1 MEKILQGAALPLLAC
16 YKRSIGSQEKLKRKD
31 GKIAQDHRLR
41 YTILTAY
48 PAIAGGAAKTNSEGG
63 ESF

>member
-1 MEKILQGAALPLLAC
+1 MEKLWQGIVLPLLEY
-16 YKRSIGSQEKLKRKD
+16 YKLPKGRQQVKREN
-31 GKIAQDHRLR
+31 GKIAQDYRLL
-41 YTILTAY
+41 YTVLTAY